1 MTQSVFQELRLAQV
15 SPDGAWYV
23 AFPHPK
29 QAETLLVDVAKNL
42 TFSATYALEAL
53 AAVQPVPAFN
63 RFISVQLPCIPGMV
77 EASPFN
83 LLVSLLHQNIQA
95 IQEEGQA
102 AEDFRYALILRVLT
116 ATLEAAGQ
124 GLHQALTHL
133 PERAESLYV
142 EHDFLVHQLHAWQR
156 EARAMMGAEREAG
169 FDEARAEDW
178 S

>member
-1 MTQSVFQELRLAQV
+1 MTQSVFQELRLVQV
-15 SPDGAWYV
+15 LPDGAWYV

-29 QAETLLVDVAKNL
+29 QAETLLVDVARNL
-42 TFSATYALEAL
+42 TFSDTCSLEVL
-53 AAVQPVPAFN
+53 ADVQPVLACN

-102 AEDFRYALILRVLT
+102 AEDFRSALILRVLT

-124 GLHQALTHL
+124 GLHQALTQL
-133 PERAESLYV
+133 SERPESLYV

-156 EARAMMGAEREAG
+156 EARAMMGANQEAEL
-169 FDEARAEDW
+169 DEGWAAE
-178 S
+178 SG